1 MEWEPVY
8 IAEMQMLPEEIQREF
23 KEGNFVMK
31 VQDQCQNG
39 SMELGKK

>member
-1 MEWEPVY
+1 MEWDTVY
-8 IAEMQMLPEEIQREF
+8 IAEKQMLPEEIQREF

-31 VQDQCQNG
+31 VPDQSQNG